1 MKESHVTIL
10 LVSIVLISMISKRN
24 EILIQ
29 DNYISIIDD
38 NEIPVYSS
46 PKTLN
51 VDSIINQNI
60 QVDTTR
66 HTVSKKD
73 PNFGKEWMQR
83 YKSGIRFEFY
93 PP

>member
-1 MKESHVTIL
+1 MKESHVTVL

-51 VDSIINQNI
+51 ADSIINQNI

-66 HTVSKKD
+66 HPVSKKD
-73 PNFGKEWMQR
+73 STFGKEWMQR